1 MSQENVEIVRRV
13 DEVFTAGV
21 ESGDFGLAFDTGAVA
36 AEFEWVAAAEMAE
49 QRSYRGREE
58 FVEFMRRWTED
69 FDGYSIQREE
79 LIDAGNDR
87 VVGVFRQFATG
98 KVSGAPVELEY
109 SLVYDLMDGRLARVR
124 AYLDRAEALE
134 AAGLPEQA

>member
-1 MSQENVEIVRRV
+1 MSQENVEIVRRI
-13 DEVFTAGV
+13 DDVFSAGV

-58 FVEFMRRWTED
+58 FVDFMRRWTED
-69 FDGYSIQREE
+69 FDGYSIKREA
-79 LIDAGNDR
+79 LIDAGDDR

-98 KVSGAPVELEY
+98 RVSGAPIEMEY
-109 SLVYDLMDGRLARVR
+109 SLVYDLRDGQLVRIR

-134 AAGLPEQA
+134 AAGLRE